1 MIPQQIQRLFEFVDF
16 LDNNKAEY
24 IKTYI
29 PLCNEYEILDRQKKE
44 LNPNG
49 NYRDRQQYDNIQ
61 TQIEAKFSPIKEN
74 VYTPITNKLREL
86 EIWSDDDTYA
96 SIWNNNIS
104 AISDFKKNFSE
115 KDIQQ
120 IMMYKQ
126 KYISFRTETN
136 THFYCLSLVFQEID
150 EVLKELFDFFKDTNE
165 NEFDSFET
173 KTIEV
178 SSIAEDM
185 KGISDNIGRNVGFS
199 IPIENVIDFSKES
212 QMQTQPNRKTEIIMG
227 DKIEVGDISDNSGQ
241 ISINNRGQSNQKVT
255 KTTEPKNSKW
265 IIAGVI
271 VAVVG
276 VIVAILVRIF

>member
-1 MIPQQIQRLFEFVDF
+1 
-16 LDNNKAEY
+16 
-24 IKTYI
+24 
-29 PLCNEYEILDRQKKE
+29 
-44 LNPNG
+44 
-49 NYRDRQQYDNIQ
+49 
-61 TQIEAKFSPIKEN
+61 
-74 VYTPITNKLREL
+74 
-86 EIWSDDDTYA
+86 
-96 SIWNNNIS
+96 
-104 AISDFKKNFSE
+104 
-115 KDIQQ
+115 
-120 IMMYKQ
+120 
-126 KYISFRTETN
+126 
-136 THFYCLSLVFQEID
+136 
-150 EVLKELFDFFKDTNE
+150 
-165 NEFDSFET
+165 
-173 KTIEV
+173 
-178 SSIAEDM
+178 M